1 MCFRKIENCQ
11 SVTYTTE
18 GTKMKERKE
27 TEREYDLTSTR
38 DKFFKTGRKART
50 YARERGLP
58 EEGFSRFI
66 TGLYVPMP
74 GSSQEQRYVNA
85 LQEDGLLVHK
95 RKPKRA
101 A

>member
-1 MCFRKIENCQ
+1 
-11 SVTYTTE
+11 
-18 GTKMKERKE
+18 MKERKE
-27 TEREYDLTSTR
+27 TVCDYDLVSTR

-66 TGLYVPMP
+66 TGQYVPMP
-74 GSSQEQRYVNA
+74 GSCQEQRYVNA
-85 LQEDGLLVHK
+85 LQEDNLLVLK
-95 RKPKRA
+95 RRSKRA